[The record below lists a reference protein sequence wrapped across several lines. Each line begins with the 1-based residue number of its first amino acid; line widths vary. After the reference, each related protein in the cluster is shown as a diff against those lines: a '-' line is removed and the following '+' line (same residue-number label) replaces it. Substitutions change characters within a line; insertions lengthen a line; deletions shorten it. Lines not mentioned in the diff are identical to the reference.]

1 MKRRWHA
8 RRSRAACS
16 ASGLVREGFRSRVS
30 ALPAEVMAAD
40 ALLEL
45 EDLHVR
51 FHTERGIA
59 RAVEGVS
66 LSIRPGETLALIG
79 ESGAGKSVTGLAIM
93 GLIPGGPGVEI
104 TGRIAFR
111 GQDGQV
117 RDLAR
122 LPARMLRR
130 IRGNEIAMVFQE
142 PMSCLNPVYT
152 VGDQIADAVRLHQG
166 RGRAEALSLAEE
178 MLARL
183 GIPDPRARL
192 AAYPHQISGG
202 MAQRVMIAMALSCRP
217 ALLIADEPTT
227 ALDVTVQAQLL
238 ELIKALQQE
247 IGMAVLFVTHDL
259 GVAAEI
265 ADRIAVMYAGRVV
278 EEGPAAAIFATARM
292 PYTAGLLASV
302 PRLVVDDRPLRLT
315 AIPGEVPSPQHHPVG
330 CAFHPRC
337 PHMRPGLCDAAVPP
351 LEPCG
356 TDHKVRCAR
365 WRVLTGEA
373 VG

>member
-1 MKRRWHA
+1 MDGARPHGRHA
-8 RRSRAACS
+8 VTDGSMAPGR
-16 ASGLVREGFRSRVS
+16 LLDVS
-30 ALPAEVMAAD
+30 
-40 ALLEL
+40 
-45 EDLHVR
+45 DLHVH
-51 FHTERGIA
+51 FATDQGVS
-59 RAVEGVS
+59 RAVDGVS
-66 LSIRPGETLALIG
+66 LSIGRGETVALIG
-79 ESGAGKSVTGLAIM
+79 ESGAGKSVTGLAMM
-93 GLIPGGPGVEI
+93 GLIPRGPGVSMG
-104 TGRIAFR
+104 GRIEFR
-111 GQDGQV
+111 GKDGVV

-122 LPARMLRR
+122 LPTGALRR

-152 VGDQIADAVRLHQG
+152 IGEQISDAVMLHQG
-166 RGRAEALSLAEE
+166 RPRADALKLAEA

-192 AAYPHQISGG
+192 GAYPHQISGG

-238 ELIKALQQE
+238 ELIKALQAE
-247 IGMAVLFVTHDL
+247 LGMAVLFITHNL

-278 EEGPAAAIFATARM
+278 EEGPASAIFAAPRM

-302 PRLVVDDRPLRLT
+302 PRLVLDDREMRLS
-315 AIPGEVPSPQHHPVG
+315 AIPGEVPNPSNLPPG
-330 CAFHPRC
+330 CPFHPRC
-337 PHMRPGLCDAAVPP
+337 PHAVGGICDTTEPP

-356 TDHKVRCAR
+356 PAHAVRCVR
-365 WRVLTGEA
+365 WQTLPLPLREGAGELS
-373 VG
+373 

>member
-1 MKRRWHA
+1 
-8 RRSRAACS
+8 
-16 ASGLVREGFRSRVS
+16 
-30 ALPAEVMAAD
+30 MAAD

-45 EDLHVR
+45 DDLHVR
-51 FHTERGIA
+51 FQTEKGIA

-66 LSIRPGETLALIG
+66 LSIRRGETVALIG

-93 GLIPGGPGVEI
+93 GLIPVAPGVEI
-104 TGRIAFR
+104 TGGIAFR
-111 GQDGQV
+111 GKDGRV

-166 RGRAEALSLAEE
+166 RGRAEALGLAEE

-183 GIPDPRARL
+183 GIPDPRERL

-238 ELIKALQQE
+238 ELIKAMQQE

-265 ADRIAVMYAGRVV
+265 ADRIVVMYAGRVV
-278 EEGPAAAIFATARM
+278 EEGPATAIFAAARM

-302 PRLVVDDRPLRLT
+302 PRLVVDDRPLLLT
-315 AIPGEVPSPQHHPVG
+315 AIPGEVPSPERHPPG
-330 CAFHPRC
+330 CTFHPRC
-337 PHMRPGLCDAAVPP
+337 PHVRPGLCDAAVPP
-351 LEPCG
+351 LESCG
-356 TDHKVRCAR
+356 PGHKVRCVR
-365 WRVLTGEA
+365 WRALTGET

>member
-1 MKRRWHA
+1 MVDH
-8 RRSRAACS
+8 
-16 ASGLVREGFRSRVS
+16 LL
-30 ALPAEVMAAD
+30 ALR
-40 ALLEL
+40 
-45 EDLHVR
+45 DLHVG
-51 FHTERGIA
+51 FHTEAGVA
-59 RAVEGVS
+59 RAVQGVS
-66 LSIRPGETLALIG
+66 LTIHPSETLVLIG

-93 GLIPGGPGVEI
+93 GLIPRGPGVEI
-104 TGRIAFR
+104 TGAIEFR
-111 GQDGQV
+111 GRDGQV

-122 LPARMLRR
+122 LSPGALRR

-152 VGDQIADAVRLHQG
+152 VGDQIADAIMLHQG
-166 RGRAEALSLAEE
+166 YRRAPAMALAEQ
-178 MLARL
+178 MLERL
-183 GIPDPRARL
+183 AIPDPRARL

-238 ELIKALQQE
+238 ELIKALQAE
-247 IGMAVLFVTHDL
+247 IGMAVLFITHNL

-278 EEGPAAAIFATARM
+278 EEAPRDAIFAAPRM

-302 PRLVVDDRPLRLT
+302 PQLVLDDRDMHLA
-315 AIPGEVPSPQHHPVG
+315 AIPGEVPSPLHHPAG

-337 PHMRPGLCDAAVPP
+337 PNFLPGLCNEAVPP
-351 LEPCG
+351 LESCG
-356 TDHKVRCAR
+356 PGRAVRCVR
-365 WRVLTGEA
+365 WRPLAGKA
-373 VG
+373 AA